1 MKLVDRFSMIVFS
14 IIVFILSGFTIL
26 VSTNIIDVDIFNSM
40 FDLLSENIV
49 LTVCVCILL
58 CLWSVSNIFFRNGSK
73 NENANGVLL
82 ENANGSLLITRESIS
97 NLVESVLKKNDEI
110 KFFIRKYDLDMRKTK
125 YKSLLRTLTFIN
137 SFIISL
143 ETTIVLYIENY
154 IVKII
159 VCFISSIILLYALYT
174 ITGNYYK
181 KKENEEN
188 V

>member
-1 MKLVDRFSMIVFS
+1 MEILK
-14 IIVFILSGFTIL
+14 FIGDF
-26 VSTNIIDVDIFNSM
+26 
-40 FDLLSENIV
+40 
-49 LTVCVCILL
+49 
-58 CLWSVSNIFFRNGSK
+58 
-73 NENANGVLL
+73 
-82 ENANGSLLITRESIS
+82 LLIFA
-97 NLVESVLKKNDEI
+97 LVYIIYSVFFNKKRKDYKDLKKNDEI

-188 V
+188 VWF

>member
-1 MKLVDRFSMIVFS
+1 MEILK
-14 IIVFILSGFTIL
+14 FIGDF
-26 VSTNIIDVDIFNSM
+26 
-40 FDLLSENIV
+40 
-49 LTVCVCILL
+49 
-58 CLWSVSNIFFRNGSK
+58 
-73 NENANGVLL
+73 
-82 ENANGSLLITRESIS
+82 LLIFA
-97 NLVESVLKKNDEI
+97 LVYIIYSVFFNKKRKDYKDLKKNDEI
-110 KFFIRKYDLDMRKTK
+110 KFFIRKYDLDMRNTK

-181 KKENEEN
+181 KKESEEN
-188 V
+188 VWF

>member
-110 KFFIRKYDLDMRKTK
+110 KEA
-125 YKSLLRTLTFIN
+125 S
-137 SFIISL
+137 
-143 ETTIVLYIENY
+143 
-154 IVKII
+154 VKIEFDADRDVIINI
-159 VCFISSIILLYALYT
+159 VAIIKDNAIIKETSSKLQENIKLAIKRATDLEVSNVN
-174 ITGNYYK
+174 IKIKNVEQEK
-181 KKENEEN
+181 K
-188 V
+188 VTPQ